1 MTNETIETLLTLVA
15 VLGSTFAYLEKRNK
29 KYDNFEEKYF
39 MKVLNPYVVSW
50 KKNKELDTIKFI
62 DKYLKKSNKSNEIY
76 IPKYIFYLVEKEKD
90 KEKLHKVL
98 ITDYI
103 QNYPNLNNEKGKI
116 TNSIFSYFNFIA
128 ELAMCLV
135 ISLLFMVVSIFF
147 GQLVSGI
154 ISNSSMDLIAKYFLI
169 LIGAIIFIGILAVL
183 LIKTKKSELDYY
195 SIKQE
200 KIKKYIEEKV
210 KYYDDQN
217 TNDFKYY
224 I

>member
-1 MTNETIETLLTLVA
+1 MSGDFVVIY
-15 VLGSTFAYLEKRNK
+15 GS
-29 KYDNFEEKYF
+29 
-39 MKVLNPYVVSW
+39 
-50 KKNKELDTIKFI
+50 
-62 DKYLKKSNKSNEIY
+62 IY
-76 IPKYIFYLVEKEKD
+76 
-90 KEKLHKVL
+90 
-98 ITDYI
+98 
-103 QNYPNLNNEKGKI
+103 
-116 TNSIFSYFNFIA
+116 
-128 ELAMCLV
+128 
-135 ISLLFMVVSIFF
+135 FF

>member
-135 ISLLFMVVSIFF
+135 ISLLFMVVSIF
-147 GQLVSGI
+147 LV
-154 ISNSSMDLIAKYFLI
+154 N
-169 LIGAIIFIGILAVL
+169 
-183 LIKTKKSELDYY
+183 
-195 SIKQE
+195 
-200 KIKKYIEEKV
+200 
-210 KYYDDQN
+210 
-217 TNDFKYY
+217 
-224 I
+224 